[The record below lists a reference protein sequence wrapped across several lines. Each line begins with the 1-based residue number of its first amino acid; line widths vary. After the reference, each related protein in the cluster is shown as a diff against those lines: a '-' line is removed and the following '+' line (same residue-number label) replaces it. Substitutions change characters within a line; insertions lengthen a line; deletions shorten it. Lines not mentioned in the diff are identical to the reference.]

1 VTKAKADST
10 AADNTPGQTQQ
21 ESTRAERTK
30 TSGSE
35 DEDDDDYG
43 PALPESL
50 GQRKSHGPRVPT
62 LEDIQ
67 DRRGMYCS
75 LETILRRLIDH

>member
-1 VTKAKADST
+1 MTKAKADST
-10 AADNTPGQTQQ
+10 ATENTSGPSKQ
-21 ESTRAERTK
+21 ESTRADRTK

-43 PALPESL
+43 PALPETL
-50 GQRKSHGPRVPT
+50 GQRKSQGPRVPT

-67 DRRGMYCS
+67 DRRGIHCG
-75 LETILRRLIDH
+75 LEIILRRLIDH